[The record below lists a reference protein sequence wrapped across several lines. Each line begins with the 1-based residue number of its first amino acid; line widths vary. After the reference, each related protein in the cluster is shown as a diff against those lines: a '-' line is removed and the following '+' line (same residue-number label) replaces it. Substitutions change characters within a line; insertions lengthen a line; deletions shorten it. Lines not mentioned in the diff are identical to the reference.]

1 MLLLSLF
8 SKQAE
13 KEINFFQLNE
23 FNINIDTNQIYR
35 IEDWNIF
42 FYLASYSAIFF
53 VQAKFVYSL
62 SSFILWEVKPHSKT

>member
-23 FNINIDTNQIYR
+23 FNINIETNQIYR
-35 IEDWNIF
+35 LEDYNT
-42 FYLASYSAIFF
+42 
-53 VQAKFVYSL
+53 L
-62 SSFILWEVKPHSKT
+62 ST

>member
-23 FNINIDTNQIYR
+23 FNINIETNQIYR
-35 IEDWNIF
+35 LGDYNT
-42 FYLASYSAIFF
+42 
-53 VQAKFVYSL
+53 L
-62 SSFILWEVKPHSKT
+62 ST